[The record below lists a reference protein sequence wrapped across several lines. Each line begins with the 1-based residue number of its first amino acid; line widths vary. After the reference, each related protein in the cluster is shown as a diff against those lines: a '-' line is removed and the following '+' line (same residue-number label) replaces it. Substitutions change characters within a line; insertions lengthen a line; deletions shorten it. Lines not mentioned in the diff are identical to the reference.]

1 MTPMFRWCARAVLA
15 TALLAG
21 GRARAAA
28 PRVIDISA
36 KRFEFNPKEVRIH
49 KGETVTLRVTSAD
62 ATHGFFQKPLGID
75 LTIDKGKTEEV
86 TLTPQQAGRYTVIC
100 DHFCGAGHGNMHLDI
115 VVE

>member
-1 MTPMFRWCARAVLA
+1 M
-15 TALLAG
+15 
-21 GRARAAA
+21 
-28 PRVIDISA
+28 I
-36 KRFEFNPKEVRIH
+36 EVRGVTR
-49 KGETVTLRVTSAD
+49 KFGTVEAL
-62 ATHGFFQKPLGID
+62 GGID